1 MAARARI
8 GNLVLVCHRWSDE
21 IERVA
26 ANIDVR
32 DRLLDLRH
40 MTVHALTA
48 GASRLV
54 MGVLFQSCRVRPV
67 GRCRIVAG
75 EA

>member
-1 MAARARI
+1 MATRARI
-8 GNLVLVCHRWSDE
+8 GNLVFVCHRRGDE

-40 MTVHALTA
+40 VAVHALTA
-48 GASRLV
+48 GAAGLV
-54 MGVLFQSCRVRPV
+54 MGVLFERRSVWPV
-67 GRCRIVAG
+67 GRFRIVAG
-75 EA
+75 QA